1 MLNYLKSSIS
11 ISSYDGC
18 TIGCKY
24 CILSGLEDRCTVKKI
39 SKEEELVDELL
50 NFRLYTS
57 DIPISVNN
65 QTDPLLN
72 LQVFD
77 STMRILEIMEEKKVE
92 NPIMIITK
100 GYITEKMAKRLSN
113 INLNIIILYTF
124 SGLSEKLENRSEKR
138 QIETMQILSKMN
150 NIQLVNYYRPVIEG

>member
-77 STMRILEIMEEKKVE
+77 STMRILEIMEEKK
-92 NPIMIITK
+92 K
-100 GYITEKMAKRLSN
+100 
-113 INLNIIILYTF
+113 
-124 SGLSEKLENRSEKR
+124 
-138 QIETMQILSKMN
+138 
-150 NIQLVNYYRPVIEG
+150 